1 MGLEAVLKRRTDR
14 AGAALEL
21 AVTIPTLVLVLLA
34 VLEVVVVARTQ
45 LELVAAAR
53 EGARVA
59 ATVVDPARAVD
70 AVQNALSAT
79 LTRRVRVG
87 VTRPSVVGRPVTVV
101 VSLRHRMVTPLLRWL
116 EVDLR
121 GRAVMRVER

>member
-1 MGLEAVLKRRTDR
+1 M
-14 AGAALEL
+14 EL
-21 AVTIPTLVLVLLA
+21 AVTIPTLLLVLLA

-59 ATVVDPARAVD
+59 ATVADPARAVAAVD
-70 AVQNALSAT
+70 AALPPGLSE
-79 LTRRVRVG
+79 RVRVS
-87 VTRPSVVGRPVTVV
+87 VSRPSVVGRQAIVIVTV
-101 VSLRHRMVTPLLRWL
+101 RHFLVTPLLRWM